1 LFIPLISAISQPGGK
16 MNEVKETIGIKNSC
30 LCITINGISLPLFR
44 SHKIVGALKIKQID
58 MPRGLIIFDDPHY
71 MAQDMGEKWVN
82 EKQAKKGGYFVV
94 YEDGYVSFS
103 PAGVFEKGY
112 TLLIPEEP
120 LSDKVDDAADD
131 EPTRNTNFRKELK
144 NLINCH
150 SMENGSNTPDFIL
163 AEYLGESLHLYDKT
177 VNRRDEWHGV
187 KLESHFTEKADIGD
201 GPETPSDGIHY
212 DG

>member
-1 LFIPLISAISQPGGK
+1 

-30 LCITINGISLPLFR
+30 LCITIDGISLPLFR

-82 EKQAKKGGYFVV
+82 EKQAQKGGYFVV
-94 YEDGYVSFS
+94 YEEGYVSFS

-131 EPTRNTNFRKELK
+131 EPTRNTNFRKELE

-150 SMENGSNTPDFIL
+150 SMEKGSNTPDFIL
-163 AEYLGESLHLYDKT
+163 AEYLQNCMVAYNGAT
-177 VNRRDEWHGV
+177 NRRDEWYNPIE
-187 KLESHFTEKADIGD
+187 ES
-201 GPETPSDGIHY
+201 PPPV
-212 DG
+212 